1 MRAVSVFETG
11 VPRIILQVSPRFGL
25 MKIRVIRLK
34 MSCYLIDR
42 LICSFA
48 GGLAKFTIGI

>member
-11 VPRIILQVSPRFGL
+11 APRIVLQMSVRFGL

-42 LICSFA
+42 LVCSLA
-48 GGLAKFTIGI
+48 GGLAKFKIGI